1 MCSES
6 WVKTMRLGGELAKRG
21 ASGSAV
27 TDEVGQFQS
36 GVRCLAVVTLD
47 GESEVI
53 AERRP
58 RVQGLGDGWLYASEG
73 QPWSRSER
81 LCHEGEARQKQVV
94 SGRKTDQNERE
105 ALKRSAIS
113 EY

>member
-1 MCSES
+1 MDASLNSGC
-6 WVKTMRLGGELAKRG
+6 GGRTCNA
-21 ASGSAV
+21 
-27 TDEVGQFQS
+27 VGQFQS